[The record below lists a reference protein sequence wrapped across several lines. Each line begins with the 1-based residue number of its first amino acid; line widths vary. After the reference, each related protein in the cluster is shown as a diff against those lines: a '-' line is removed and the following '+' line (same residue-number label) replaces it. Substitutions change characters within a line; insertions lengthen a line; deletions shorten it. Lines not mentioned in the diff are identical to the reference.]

1 MYILVLYSILAA
13 GTHFMIW
20 KGFYDVFTSFVSL
33 QMIVSLLNIFILMMT
48 ILIEMYLVF
57 DRQCFSFFMNKL
69 VILVCLKF
77 RQIYFLPFF
86 VHTSFQKKT
95 I

>member
-1 MYILVLYSILAA
+1 
-13 GTHFMIW
+13 MIW
-20 KGFYDVFTSFVSL
+20 KGFYVFTSFVSL
-33 QMIVSLLNIFILMMT
+33 QMIVSLVNIFILMMMT

-69 VILVCLKF
+69 VILVCLNLGRF
-77 RQIYFLPFF
+77 ISCLFLYTHPF
-86 VHTSFQKKT
+86 KKT